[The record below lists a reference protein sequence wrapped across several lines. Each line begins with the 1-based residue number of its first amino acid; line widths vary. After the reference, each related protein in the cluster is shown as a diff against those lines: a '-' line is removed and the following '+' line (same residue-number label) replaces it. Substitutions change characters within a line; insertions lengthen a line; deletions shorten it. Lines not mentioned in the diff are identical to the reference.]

1 MDETTSAVM
10 PESTTLTGAS
20 GAAHP
25 DPLSARASRAVRRR
39 GIHVAFAGTD
49 GAGKSTQA
57 ALLARRIIDSGHQ
70 TYVTEGK
77 DDFNGEVLRRWS
89 ALTGHQLS
97 DELLHTVW
105 ALDVLKDVSRNIRP
119 MLDGGINV
127 VAPRSIYCQIGI
139 ARALRLP
146 SEGRLESLLRFFG
159 EPDLVIM
166 LDLPVS
172 VTMARIRARGTDDED
187 PEIMRALGEEL
198 RILARKH
205 SFSVVNADQPVKDV
219 NDEVWSVYR
228 RFVEAGGAP

>member
-1 MDETTSAVM
+1 
-10 PESTTLTGAS
+10 
-20 GAAHP
+20 
-25 DPLSARASRAVRRR
+25 
-39 GIHVAFAGTD
+39 
-49 GAGKSTQA
+49 
-57 ALLARRIIDSGHQ
+57 
-70 TYVTEGK
+70 
-77 DDFNGEVLRRWS
+77 
-89 ALTGHQLS
+89 
-97 DELLHTVW
+97 
-105 ALDVLKDVSRNIRP
+105 
-119 MLDGGINV
+119 
-127 VAPRSIYCQIGI
+127 
-139 ARALRLP
+139 LP